1 MSCCIDFLPDPCHDG
16 EVLTNVAAIAF
27 DGVTPFELGLLCE
40 SFGMDRSDDG
50 VPLLDFAVCGPHVG
64 TFRTTCGFGVTV
76 EHDLTRVAEADL
88 VAVPAGNPAP
98 EHLGPVV
105 EAVRAAYER
114 GARILSVCSGAFILG
129 EAGLLD
135 GRECTT
141 HWKHTDELAQRFPQA
156 RVVPEVLYV
165 DADPII
171 TSAGTAAGLDAAL
184 HLWRKEY
191 GAAAAAKVARRMVVP
206 PQREGGQAQY
216 ISSPVVDC
224 EAETLGPLL
233 TWIVAL
239 PNIADLATVLHELT
253 PKRRVE
259 VAAALELYTN
269 NAFTGGSSYSV
280 PSSRTAV
287 TPASVFTSSSPSYTD
302 RCCVVPLV
310 PNTSGPAPA
319 SSMSEVGTS
328 RSIEVCV
335 RRTIQSASAT
345 TPSRCS
351 RG

>member
-1 MSCCIDFLPDPCHDG
+1 MTRCIDFLPDSWHDG
-16 EVLTNVAAIAF
+16 GVLTDVAALAF
-27 DGVTPFELGLLCE
+27 DGVTPFELGLICE
-40 SFGMDRSDDG
+40 AFGMDRSDDG
-50 VPLLDFAVCGPHVG
+50 VPLLDFAVCGPRVG
-64 TFRTTCGFGVTV
+64 TFRTTCGFGVAV
-76 EHDLTRVAEADL
+76 EHDLSRVAQADL
-88 VAVPAGNPAP
+88 VAVPAGSPAP

-141 HWKHTDELAQRFPQA
+141 HWKHTDELARRFPAA

-191 GAAAAAKVARRMVVP
+191 GAATAAKVARRMVVP

-216 ISSPVVDC
+216 IAAPVVDC

-233 TWIVAL
+233 TWIVAHL
-239 PNIADLATVLHELT
+239 DEEHTVEELARRAHMSPRTFARRFRAETGTTPHAWVTAQRVLRAEELLETTDHPVDRIAGQVGFGNAATLRHH
-253 PKRRVE
+253 
-259 VAAALELYTN
+259 
-269 NAFTGGSSYSV
+269 FTRARSV
-280 PSSRTAV
+280 
-287 TPASVFTSSSPSYTD
+287 SPQQY
-302 RCCVVPLV
+302 
-310 PNTSGPAPA
+310 
-319 SSMSEVGTS
+319 
-328 RSIEVCV
+328 
-335 RRTIQSASAT
+335 RRTFSAT
-345 TPSRCS
+345 A
-351 RG
+351 

>member
-1 MSCCIDFLPDPCHDG
+1 MTGCIDFLPDPCHDDG
-16 EVLTNVAAIAF
+16 VLTNVAAIAF

-40 SFGMDRSDDG
+40 AFGMDRSDDG
-50 VPLLDFAVCGPHVG
+50 VPTLDFAVCGPRVG
-64 TFRTTCGFGVTV
+64 TFRTTCGFGVAV
-76 EHDLTRVAEADL
+76 EHDLSRVAEADL

-114 GARILSVCSGAFILG
+114 GARIMSVCSGAFILG

-141 HWKHTDELAQRFPQA
+141 HWKHTAELAQRFPAA

-216 ISSPVVDC
+216 ISAPVVDC

-233 TWIVAL
+233 TWIVAHL
-239 PNIADLATVLHELT
+239 DEEHTVESLARRALMSPRTFARRFRAETGTTPHAWVTAQRVLRAEELLETTDHPVDRIADQVGFGNAATLRHH
-253 PKRRVE
+253 
-259 VAAALELYTN
+259 
-269 NAFTGGSSYSV
+269 FTRARSV
-280 PSSRTAV
+280 
-287 TPASVFTSSSPSYTD
+287 SPQQY
-302 RCCVVPLV
+302 
-310 PNTSGPAPA
+310 
-319 SSMSEVGTS
+319 
-328 RSIEVCV
+328 
-335 RRTIQSASAT
+335 RRTFSAT
-345 TPSRCS
+345 A
-351 RG
+351 